1 MEQRGP
7 WTRHGGE
14 RLLSIGHFGV
24 RRDEVTRPD
33 GARGRYDWVE
43 MADQMRIAAVVDGCL
58 LVVEQY
64 HYLVGRLWQL
74 PGGAVD
80 PDDENAE
87 AAARRELAEE
97 TGFRDGTW
105 TSQGHLFP
113 LPGTTPARV
122 HLWRAEHLAP
132 GPVGLEPGESDLRVH
147 HVPLAEAVRATQDG
161 RIRCA
166 PSATLVL
173 AVAMARPRAAEP
185 GPHAQAEPR
194 RPRPRTAG

>member
-14 RLLSIGHFGV
+14 QLLSTAHFEV

-33 GARGRYDWVE
+33 GARGRYNWVQ
-43 MADQMRIAAVVDGCL
+43 MPDQVRIAAVVDGCL

-80 PDDENAE
+80 PGDGNAQ

-97 TGFRDGTW
+97 TGYRDGTW
-105 TSQGHLFP
+105 TSLGHLFP
-113 LPGTTPARV
+113 MPGATPARV
-122 HLWRAEHLAP
+122 HLWRAEHLVL
-132 GPVGLEPGESDLRVH
+132 GPPDLEPGEADLRVH
-147 HVPLAEAVRATQDG
+147 HVPLAEVVRATQDG

-166 PSATLVL
+166 PSASLVL
-173 AVAMARPRAAEP
+173 AVASAPRS
-185 GPHAQAEPR
+185 
-194 RPRPRTAG
+194 

>member
-1 MEQRGP
+1 M
-7 WTRHGGE
+7 
-14 RLLSIGHFGV
+14 
-24 RRDEVTRPD
+24 PD
-33 GARGRYDWVE
+33 QV
-43 MADQMRIAAVVDGCL
+43 RIAAVVDGCL

-64 HYLVGRLWQL
+64 HYLVGQLWQL

-80 PDDENAE
+80 PGDANAQ

-97 TGFRDGTW
+97 TGYRDGTW

-113 LPGTTPARV
+113 WPGATPMRV

-132 GPVGLEPGESDLRVH
+132 GPTAPEPGETDLRVH

-166 PSATLVL
+166 LSTTLVL
-173 AVAMARPRAAEP
+173 AVASAPRS
-185 GPHAQAEPR
+185 
-194 RPRPRTAG
+194 